1 MKSTETVNV
10 RKLDLI
16 DGKDEL
22 VREEAALETPITI
35 YVDSECIATL
45 FATPNAQRELAI
57 GYLLGEG
64 ILRSYSDVEA
74 VTASED
80 ATSVHVRTKP
90 GTNVRTDT
98 ARVVRVLTSA
108 CGSVEDF
115 VRLLDRVDKPL
126 VRSDYRVRAPEIMKM
141 MREFNEHSLKY
152 RKIGSFQYAAAFS
165 ESKMNAFFED
175 VGRHNAI
182 DKVLGA
188 LVTREVDCS
197 RIVLVSSG
205 RQTAA
210 EVMKAARIGIP
221 VVVSIR
227 GPIYSGI
234 LAASKTGVTLCCFAR
249 GQRMN
254 IYSHF
259 ERVISD

>member
-1 MKSTETVNV
+1 MKSTETVAV

-16 DGKDEL
+16 AHRDEL
-22 VREEAALETPITI
+22 VHDEAAVETPVTI
-35 YVDSECIATL
+35 YVNSNAIATL
-45 FATPNAQRELAI
+45 FATPSAQRELAI

-64 ILRSYSDVEA
+64 ILRSYLDVETI
-74 VTASED
+74 TASENG
-80 ATSVHVRTKP
+80 TSVYVRTKP
-90 GTNVRTDT
+90 GANVRTET
-98 ARVVRVLTSA
+98 AGIVRVLTSA
-108 CGSVEDF
+108 CGSVEDY
-115 VRLLDRVDKPL
+115 VRLLDRIDKPL
-126 VRSDYRVRAPEIMKM
+126 VKSNYRVSAHEIMKM

-152 RKIGSFQYAAAFS
+152 RKIGSFQYAAAFF
-165 ESKMNAFFED
+165 ESKMMAFFED

-188 LVTREVDCS
+188 LTTDGVDCS
-197 RIVLVSSG
+197 RVVLVSSG

-221 VVVSIR
+221 VAASIR

-234 LAASKTGVTLCCFAR
+234 LAASKTGVTLCCYAR
-249 GQRMN
+249 GQRLN

-259 ERVISD
+259 ERVTST